1 MKLIKCTN
9 LLVIGLALSIV
20 TGCHGTKYHKV
31 TDIRGPITRV
41 PPEGD
46 TGVKLGQGN
55 ETNQTLISHPLP
67 DEERHRNW
75 PKNHELLKAETVYF
89 AFDSSEIKSDQ
100 KSKIQSVADYLRKES
115 VAVEVEGHCD
125 DRGTEEYNRALGSR
139 RALAVREQLI
149 ALGITPD
156 RIEVISFGED
166 RPAIE
171 GHNEA
176 AWSKNRR
183 GMFVVLTPPK

>member
-20 TGCHGTKYHKV
+20 TGCHGKRYNKV
-31 TDIRGPITRV
+31 TNIPNPRTGTPS
-41 PPEGD
+41 GD
-46 TGVKLGQGN
+46 DQSGKLGSNAGID
-55 ETNQTLISHPLP
+55 TTTTSFPLP
-67 DEERHRNW
+67 GPGRHDGW

-100 KSKIQSVADYLRKES
+100 KSKIQSVADYLRKEG
-115 VAVEVEGHCD
+115 VDVEVEGHCD
-125 DRGTEEYNRALGSR
+125 ERGTEEYNRALGSR
-139 RALAVREQLI
+139 RALAIREQLI

-156 RIEVISFGED
+156 RVEVISFGED
-166 RPAIE
+166 RPAME
-171 GHNEA
+171 GNNEA

>member
-1 MKLIKCTN
+1 M
-9 LLVIGLALSIV
+9 VIGLALSIV
-20 TGCHGTKYHKV
+20 TGCHGKRPGTITKIPGRYEK
-31 TDIRGPITRV
+31 TPDASDQSG
-41 PPEGD
+41 
-46 TGVKLGQGN
+46 KLGQGN
-55 ETNQTLISHPLP
+55 ATGETPISHPLP
-67 DEERHRNW
+67 SEERHRDW

-115 VAVEVEGHCD
+115 VDVEVEGHCD

-166 RPAIE
+166 RPAVE

>member
-9 LLVIGLALSIV
+9 LLVLGLALSIV
-20 TGCHGTKYHKV
+20 AGCQGKRYNKV
-31 TDIRGPITRV
+31 TDIHGYPVKTPGDDQSGKLGPNTGVDITTTSNPL
-41 PPEGD
+41 PPED
-46 TGVKLGQGN
+46 
-55 ETNQTLISHPLP
+55 
-67 DEERHRNW
+67 RHRGW

-89 AFDSSEIKSDQ
+89 AFDISEIKSDQ
-100 KSKIQSVADYLRKES
+100 KSKIQAVADYLRKEN
-115 VAVEVEGHCD
+115 VDVEIEGHCD
-125 DRGTEEYNRALGSR
+125 ERGTEEYNRALGSR
-139 RALAVREQLI
+139 RALAIREQLI

-166 RPAIE
+166 RPAVE
-171 GHNEA
+171 GDNEA